1 MCLIILPYH
10 RRLIYSY
17 RPRSVFQLQLV
28 ANGNFKTDHVRQ
40 KLDGDIWLVNGGGMA
55 PNSEEYF
62 TFLATSIERFTVRI
76 KAKVQM
82 PIVDADADHVFN
94 LA

>member
-1 MCLIILPYH
+1 M
-10 RRLIYSY
+10 IYSY
-17 RPRSVFQLQLV
+17 HPRSVFQLQLV
-28 ANGNFKTDHVRQ
+28 ADGNFKADYVRQ
-40 KLDGDIWLVNGGGMA
+40 KSDGDIWLVNGGEMA

-62 TFLATSIERFTVRI
+62 TFLATSIERFMVHI

-82 PIVDADADHVFN
+82 PIVDADADRVFN